1 MINVSIS
8 DYGHNAMNDR
18 RQIGSGPEESTKF
31 GILDKI
37 RPVFLPLFEHIVDD
51 FCLRLDVEFGLQ
63 LGRMGDKLA
72 KDQYIKQLEYVRS
85 TRREIKQNYLARIES
100 FFDEQCI
107 GNNRHEGGDFS
118 KASLVGEDA
127 RKENHA
133 LTLMIRQ
140 CERLFFEDLVAL
152 NKKFA
157 FRYGKQ
163 TIADSENP
171 VFPEKLI
178 RAWAEAVRPLKLD
191 VDAKI
196 ALYKAFEAHVV
207 KQLGFV
213 YGELLTRCED
223 VKTSAGVQRNVA
235 NAQPLCPTL
244 KSKEQ
249 HEPVQANL
257 EQPSAEFRLLQKK
270 LAAWRLACFPS
281 AYDVISTFGHLFYE
295 QVEIKTAL
303 QALQLNPSVKQQS
316 LKHRLVKT
324 LEEQSFSI
332 DARILARED
341 EDTMDLVAL
350 IFDKIARDERLQD
363 ASKKAVLQLEI
374 PFALAAIG
382 QYSIF
387 TDKYNPIRQLLDGVF
402 AAGLYLNPD
411 EHDDQQI
418 QGRVASAVKKIV
430 QNNRLQ
436 FSDWAAENAEF
447 LDYMTK
453 QKQRSQRI
461 EAQAKQ
467 LTVNKRAQAMARK
480 VAVSAVE
487 NSLAGKKL
495 PTTIIE
501 FLRTAW
507 LDVLFAA
514 YKVKDPQPEQ
524 WQKALQAMDELIV
537 SVMPPEDEQQRKRIL
552 KLLPGLIAELRSG
565 LKRIAYD
572 KPAQSRFF
580 KELAVRHV
588 ILMDKKEA
596 GYIDNCSVEPDQRS
610 KIADAC
616 TVQADKLALEGW
628 VAFSSDAGR
637 QWGKLAWKDAET
649 GIMLFVGR
657 NGAKIAEMQT
667 GEFADKLRAQ
677 QAVIVETDKKTITE
691 RVITELMSL

>member
-18 RQIGSGPEESTKF
+18 LQMGSGPDKSSKLE
-31 GILDKI
+31 ILDKI
-37 RPVFLPLFEHIVDD
+37 GPVFLPLFEHIVDD

-63 LGRMGDKLA
+63 LGRGREQLA
-72 KDQYIKQLEYVRS
+72 KDQYLKQLEYVRS
-85 TRREIKQNYLARIES
+85 LRREIKQNYLARIES
-100 FFDEQCI
+100 FFDDQRN
-107 GNNRHEGGDFS
+107 GNSLNAEFDFS
-118 KASLVGEDA
+118 TASLVGEEA
-127 RKENHA
+127 RKDNHA
-133 LTLMIRQ
+133 LTLIIRQ
-140 CERLFFEDLVAL
+140 CERSFFEDLVAL

-171 VFPEKLI
+171 VFPERLI
-178 RAWAEAVRPLKLD
+178 RTWAEVVRPLKLD

-207 KQLGFV
+207 RQLGFV
-213 YGELLTRCED
+213 YGELLTRCEG
-223 VKTSAGVQRNVA
+223 VKAMAGEQRNVSKTM
-235 NAQPLCPTL
+235 PLYPTVESN
-244 KSKEQ
+244 KQS
-249 HEPVQANL
+249 EPVPANI

-270 LAAWRLACFPS
+270 LDSWRLASFPS
-281 AYDVISTFGHLFYE
+281 LYDVISTFGHLFYE
-295 QVEIKTAL
+295 QAEIKTAL
-303 QALQLNPSVKQQS
+303 QALQSNPGVELQP
-316 LKHRLVKT
+316 LKRRLVKQ
-324 LEEQSFSI
+324 LEDQSFSI

-341 EDTMDLVAL
+341 EDTLDLVAL

-363 ASKKAVLQLEI
+363 ASKKTVLQLEI

-382 QYSIF
+382 RYGVF
-387 TDKYNPIRQLLDGVF
+387 TDKHNAIRQLLDGLF
-402 AAGLYLNPD
+402 AAGLYLNRD
-411 EHDDQQI
+411 EHDDRQI

-436 FSDWAAENAEF
+436 FSDWAAENDEF
-447 LDYMTK
+447 LDYMAK
-453 QKQRSQRI
+453 QNQRSQRI

-467 LTVNKRAQAMARK
+467 LAANRQAPAVARITVAS
-480 VAVSAVE
+480 VVE
-487 NSLAGKKL
+487 NSVAGKKL
-495 PTTIIE
+495 PATIVE
-501 FLRTAW
+501 FLRAAW
-507 LDVLFAA
+507 LDVLFDA
-514 YKVKDPQPEQ
+514 YQAKEQQPEQ
-524 WQKALQAMDELIV
+524 WQKAVQAMDELIV
-537 SVMPPEDEQQRKRIL
+537 SVMPPADDQQRKRIL

-596 GYIDNCSVEPDQRS
+596 GHVDNGSIEPDRRS

-616 TVQADKLALEGW
+616 TVQADRLALESW
-628 VAFSSDAGR
+628 VAFGSDVGR

-657 NGAKIAEMQT
+657 NGAKIAEMQID
-667 GEFADKLRAQ
+667 EFAQKLRAQ
-677 QAVIVETDKKTITE
+677 QAVIFEADNKTVTE
-691 RVITELMSL
+691 RVIMELMSL

>member
-18 RQIGSGPEESTKF
+18 LQMGSGPDKPSKLE
-31 GILDKI
+31 ILDKI
-37 RPVFLPLFEHIVDD
+37 GPVFLPLFEHIVDD

-63 LGRMGDKLA
+63 LGRGREQLA
-72 KDQYIKQLEYVRS
+72 KDQYLKQLEYVRS
-85 TRREIKQNYLARIES
+85 LRREIKQNYLARIES
-100 FFDEQCI
+100 FFDEQRNC
-107 GNNRHEGGDFS
+107 NSLNAEFDFS
-118 KASLVGEDA
+118 TASLVGEEA
-127 RKENHA
+127 RKDNHA
-133 LTLMIRQ
+133 LTLIIRQ
-140 CERLFFEDLVAL
+140 CERSFFEDLVAL

-171 VFPEKLI
+171 VFPERLI
-178 RAWAEAVRPLKLD
+178 RTWAEVVRPLKLD

-207 KQLGFV
+207 RQLGFV
-213 YGELLTRCED
+213 YGELLTRCEG
-223 VKTSAGVQRNVA
+223 VKAMAGAQRNVSKTM
-235 NAQPLCPTL
+235 PLYPTVESN
-244 KSKEQ
+244 KQS
-249 HEPVQANL
+249 EPVPANI

-270 LAAWRLACFPS
+270 LDSWRLASFPS
-281 AYDVISTFGHLFYE
+281 VYDVMSTFGHLFYE
-295 QVEIKTAL
+295 QAEIKTAL
-303 QALQLNPSVKQQS
+303 QELQSNPGVELQP
-316 LKHRLVKT
+316 LKRRLVKQ

-341 EDTMDLVAL
+341 EDTLDLVAL

-363 ASKKAVLQLEI
+363 ASKKTLLQLEI

-382 QYSIF
+382 RYSIF
-387 TDKYNPIRQLLDGVF
+387 TDKLNPIRQLLDGLF
-402 AAGLYLNPD
+402 AAGLYLNRD
-411 EHDDQQI
+411 EHDDRQI

-436 FSDWAAENAEF
+436 FSDWAAENDEF
-447 LDYMTK
+447 LDYMAK
-453 QKQRSQRI
+453 QNQRSQRI

-467 LTVNKRAQAMARK
+467 LAANRQAPAVARK
-480 VAVSAVE
+480 TVASVVE
-487 NSLAGKKL
+487 NSIAGKKL
-495 PTTIIE
+495 PSTIVE

-514 YKVKDPQPEQ
+514 YQVKDSQPEQ
-524 WQKALQAMDELIV
+524 WQKAVQAMDELIV
-537 SVMPPEDEQQRKRIL
+537 SVMPPEDDQQRKRIL

-596 GYIDNCSVEPDQRS
+596 GHVDNGSIEPDQRS

-616 TVQADKLALEGW
+616 TVQADRLALESW
-628 VAFSSDAGR
+628 VVFSSDVGR

-657 NGAKIAEMQT
+657 NGAKIAEMQID
-667 GEFADKLRAQ
+667 EFAQKLRAQ
-677 QAVIVETDKKTITE
+677 QAVIFEADNKTVTE
-691 RVITELMSL
+691 RVIMELMSL